1 MIDKD
6 KYCERCIY
14 KPTCD
19 LTGADVKY
27 CFVRYLLANVLGE
40 LNKHKKV
47 KKKRYEKIIEQIL
60 GADDRAKAICQLYLH
75 ELNPLD
81 SKAYYCSGQYCN
93 KYNFDCDECMY
104 AYLTE
109 DVEDEDT

>member
-19 LTGADVKY
+19 LTGADAEY
-27 CFVRYLLANVLGE
+27 CLVRYLLANVLGE

-47 KKKRYEKIIEQIL
+47 KKKRYEKIVEQIL

-81 SKAYYCSGQYCN
+81 SGMCYCSERRCKDNEY
-93 KYNFDCDECMY
+93 DCDICMY
-104 AYLTE
+104 EYLTE
-109 DVEDEDT
+109 DVEDEDA